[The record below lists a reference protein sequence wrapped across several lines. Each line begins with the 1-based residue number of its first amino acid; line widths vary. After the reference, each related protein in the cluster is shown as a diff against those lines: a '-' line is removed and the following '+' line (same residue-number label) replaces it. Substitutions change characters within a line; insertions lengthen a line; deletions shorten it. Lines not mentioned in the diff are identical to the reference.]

1 MDIYLITVPS
11 IDTNYVSFTNTS
23 MSLQHP
29 PRPNIIFAVVARLPP
44 PHPCSPQTHSHWL
57 ASQSHYPLPQ
67 RDSRPRSHM
76 SRQPEIFNSIYIYN
90 IYVDARLCVTISR
103 QITYYISH
111 RKPPTKGDI
120 PEPDRRPRGAARNAA
135 SIVEASRSEGGQYAP
150 MTKYRSPPVASS
162 RLTTFGLHVRCPST
176 WWVVESLQKRAT
188 PPFCAFT

>member
-1 MDIYLITVPS
+1 
-11 IDTNYVSFTNTS
+11 

-29 PRPNIIFAVVARLPP
+29 PRPNIIFAVGQVARLPP
-44 PHPCSPQTHSHWL
+44 PIHAPPKHTRTGW
-57 ASQSHYPLPQ
+57 PLKAIIRYLKGTADQ
-67 RDSRPRSHM
+67 GLM

-103 QITYYISH
+103 QITYYISISH

>member
-1 MDIYLITVPS
+1 M
-11 IDTNYVSFTNTS
+11 
-23 MSLQHP
+23 
-29 PRPNIIFAVVARLPP
+29 LPP
-44 PHPCSPQTHSHWL
+44 NTLALVGLSKPLSATSKGQQTKVSHVT
-57 ASQSHYPLPQ
+57 PTG
-67 RDSRPRSHM
+67 
-76 SRQPEIFNSIYIYN
+76 EIFNSIYIYN

-103 QITYYISH
+103 QITYYISISH

-188 PPFCAFT
+188 PPFCAFTWHIHSQLLSLDSGAGSFLSWHYCWWQSAFLPFC